1 MPGGGVK
8 RGWRQIL
15 LEIFRKMF
23 PDVSLW
29 IYVQVLYNLQNLRF
43 LGARTL
49 YGSSVSL
56 LLWSLHLA
64 CRGRLWNFD
73 ECLFRARLELGLLS
87 DQPSVCL
94 RYLSAFYHANQ
105 SLQDLPICTGD
116 CRQDQKNPCL
126 FITHQRAGYFQ
137 LLPLSRQR
145 QLKQTKGSPS
155 CFYNTRGCKWE
166 VWNVENKI
174 EPNLWTKFKIL
185 LIHCQCI

>member
-116 CRQDQKNPCL
+116 CRQDQKIP
-126 FITHQRAGYFQ
+126 AYS
-137 LLPLSRQR
+137 LL
-145 QLKQTKGSPS
+145 
-155 CFYNTRGCKWE
+155 TRGLDTSSCSLYPGKGN
-166 VWNVENKI
+166 WNKQKVVLLVSIIPGGANEKC
-174 EPNLWTKFKIL
+174 EMWRTK
-185 LIHCQCI
+185 